1 MMLELGVL
9 AWVATH
15 TTNHFTAK
23 LTHPVYVI
31 ELVFFAAAAI
41 ISTVLALRSAIP
53 GRTLSASEATIAGV
67 LMLTGTIVVAISQPM
82 VTSNPLGDFVRTGL
96 PCAGD
101 VVMFGALPWL
111 LLWWLVRRGAPTSGW
126 LSGLLVGAGALLFSF
141 AVMRVACP
149 IDEPLHLLT
158 WHLLPALAVIALS
171 TWAGGAWLRF
181 RLRNR
186 HHTRA
191 D

>member
-15 TTNHFTAK
+15 TTNHFTTK
-23 LTHPVYVI
+23 LTHPGYVI
-31 ELVFFAAAAI
+31 EVVFFAAGAI
-41 ISTVLALRSAIP
+41 ISAVLALRSAIP
-53 GRTLSASEATIAGV
+53 GRTLSASEATIAGA

-82 VTSNPLGDFVRTGL
+82 ITSNPLGDFVRTGL
-96 PCAGD
+96 RCAGAT
-101 VVMFGALPWL
+101 VMFGALPWL

-141 AVMRVACP
+141 AVMRVVCP

-158 WHLLPALAVIALS
+158 WHLLPALVVIALS
-171 TWAGGAWLRF
+171 TMAGAAWLR
-181 RLRNR
+181 LRPR
-186 HHTRA
+186 SWRRA
-191 D
+191 AAN